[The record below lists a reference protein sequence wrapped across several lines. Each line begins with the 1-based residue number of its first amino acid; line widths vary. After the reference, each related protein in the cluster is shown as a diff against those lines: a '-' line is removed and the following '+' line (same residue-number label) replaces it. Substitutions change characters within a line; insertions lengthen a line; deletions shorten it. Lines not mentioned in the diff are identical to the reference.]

1 MAHKIT
7 SRDTVY
13 LANLPELFAGLGWHG
28 LGTPT
33 VDFTA
38 PNLSKVLW
46 AHEMAP
52 AGIQTPN
59 GFVATGERYA
69 VSKDDGLPIGQA
81 VGKNWASPS
90 NLELFELFSEA
101 TAGSN
106 YKICSVL
113 TVDGREQF
121 AIDAKGDNIKAGSR
135 DWAPYVGL
143 HRFFGGKG
151 KLLVK
156 GHGKVMQ
163 CGNTTALF
171 VSSVGDAE
179 SVISCKQT
187 GAIFAKLPLIKAQI
201 EKQHGVSAMFA
212 AAMAEAESVT
222 VKTETAARAFVGLLT
237 EGKALSTRSVNRSN
251 RLVQLFKSGAGNRG
265 ENLADVFNALTDF
278 YTHES
283 AGSVDSA
290 ESKEDFLVKQWHA
303 SEFGGAATRKSELA
317 EMFFDAKEGK
327 PRNGVVAHLAKMGRA
342 SIEASEAETVA
353 ELVLN

>member
-13 LANLPELFAGLGWHG
+13 LANLPELFAGAGWHG
-28 LGTPT
+28 LGTVT
-33 VDFTA
+33 TDFSA
-38 PNLSKVLW
+38 PNLGKVLW
-46 AHEMAP
+46 AHEMVS
-52 AGIQTPN
+52 AGIQTAN
-59 GFVATGERYA
+59 GFVQTGERYA
-69 VSKDDGLPIGQA
+69 VSLDDGLPIGQA

-101 TAGSN
+101 LAGSN

-121 AIDAKGDNIKAGSR
+121 AIDAKGDSIKAGSR

-143 HRFFGGKG
+143 HRYFGGKG

-156 GHGKVMQ
+156 GHGTVMQ

-171 VSSVGDAE
+171 LSSVGDAE
-179 SVISCKQT
+179 GIVACKQT
-187 GAIFAKLPLIKAQI
+187 GAIFAKLPLLKAQI

-212 AAMAEAESVT
+212 AAMAEGESLT
-222 VKTETAARAFVGLLT
+222 VKPETASRAFVGLLT
-237 EGKALSTRSVNRSN
+237 EGKPLTTRSVNRAN
-251 RLVQLFKSGAGNRG
+251 RLVQLFKAGAGNRG
-265 ENLADVFNALTDF
+265 ETFSDVFNALTDF

-327 PRNGVVAHLAKMGRA
+327 PRQGVIPNLAKMGRA

-353 ELVLN
+353 ELVLG